1 MLVNNSNLLSLRD
14 GLQAIFKNR
23 GLVLLLFV
31 LTVVPVGIA
40 TFTAEKAYRTTAKVL
55 VRREDRPAALSP
67 YYSRLNQEEDIR
79 SELEIAT
86 SRPVLEN
93 VLRASWAT
101 GRNLV
106 PNDRPASSYALPGD
120 DTISEKT
127 LDRFRAFITVEAVT
141 GSNVIDIS
149 FEDTD
154 PERAAWFANALT
166 NAYISYNAQVHGSV
180 EAEDF
185 LKERIEETRARLDSL
200 ERVLN
205 AYRAATGLVAHSKQ
219 EDLMYEKYRSADQQL
234 VQLHEQ
240 VEVLAEKI
248 QRLRQ
253 VRSAGDSLGIPTAE
267 MDGHPSVRLLYTR
280 VTELRL
286 QRNALTE
293 KYQTDHRI
301 VADLDKQI
309 TGVQAELT
317 AEVERLLALEN
328 ERLNSLREKERVLA
342 RTVAGVKN
350 DIKALPEKE
359 RVLNELELA
368 IDNARRVYSLLVMRR
383 EEMSVE
389 KATDR
394 RLSRITVISPAGVPD
409 EPVSPRPVRNMSLGV
424 VIGILMGIAGALVRE
439 YFNGTFK
446 APHEVVHT
454 LKVPVLGV
462 ISAEKNIP
470 LTYSFDRKPT

>member
-23 GLVLLLFV
+23 VLVLLLFV

-40 TFTAEKAYRTTAKVL
+40 TFTAEKVYRTTAKVL
-55 VRREDRPAALSP
+55 VRREDRPAALNQ

-101 GRNLV
+101 GRHLV
-106 PNDRPASSYALPGD
+106 SNDRAASTPSFPGD

-127 LDRFRAFITVEAVT
+127 LDRFRAFITIEAVT

-154 PERAAWFANALT
+154 PERTAWFANALT
-166 NAYISYNAQVHGSV
+166 NAYISYNAQVHGGSQ
-180 EAEDF
+180 AEDF

-219 EDLMYEKYRSADQQL
+219 EDLMYEKYRTADQQL
-234 VQLHEQ
+234 LQLHEQ
-240 VEVLAEKI
+240 VEVLTGKI
-248 QRLRQ
+248 QRLQ
-253 VRSAGDSLGIPTAE
+253 QLRSAGDSLVIPTTE
-267 MDGHPSVRLLYTR
+267 MDNHPSVRMLYTR

-293 KYQTDHRI
+293 KYQTDHRL

-309 TGVQAELT
+309 AGVQTELF
-317 AEVERLLALEN
+317 AEVERLLALDN
-328 ERLNSLREKERVLA
+328 ERLNSLREEEHVLA
-342 RTVAGVKN
+342 RTVTSVKN

-409 EPVSPRPVRNMSLGV
+409 EPISPRPARNMIISVL
-424 VIGILMGIAGALVRE
+424 IGTLVGLAGALVRE

-462 ISAEKNIP
+462 ISAEKNIQ
-470 LTYSFDRKPT
+470 LTYSFDNKQL

>member
-23 GLVLLLFV
+23 GLVLLLFG

-40 TFTAEKAYRTTAKVL
+40 TFTAEKVYRTTAKVL
-55 VRREDRPAALSP
+55 VRREDRPAALNP

-93 VLRASWAT
+93 VLRASWAA
-101 GRNLV
+101 GRQLV
-106 PNDRPASSYALPGD
+106 PNDRPASSLPMPGD

-127 LDRFRAFITVEAVT
+127 LDRFRAFIAVEAVT

-149 FEDTD
+149 FEDTE

-166 NAYISYNAQVHGSV
+166 NAYISYNAQVHGSG

-185 LKERIEETRARLDSL
+185 LKERIEETRARMDSL

-205 AYRAATGLVAHSKQ
+205 AYRAATGLVAHGKQ

-234 VQLHEQ
+234 VHAREQ

-253 VRSAGDSLGIPTAE
+253 LHSAGDALVIPTAE

-286 QRNALTE
+286 QRNALSE
-293 KYQTDHRI
+293 KYQTDHRV

-309 TGVQAELT
+309 AGVQTELV
-317 AEVERLLALEN
+317 AEVDRLLALES
-328 ERLNSLREKERVLA
+328 ERLNSLRQEERVLG
-342 RTVAGVKN
+342 RSVAAVKS
-350 DIKALPEKE
+350 DMKALPEKE
-359 RVLNELELA
+359 RVLNELQLA
-368 IDNARRVYSLLVMRR
+368 SDNARRVYSLLVMRR

-409 EPVSPRPVRNMSLGV
+409 EPISPRPVRNMILSVILGT
-424 VIGILMGIAGALVRE
+424 MAGLAGGLVRE

-446 APHEVVHT
+446 APHEVAHA
-454 LKVPVLGV
+454 LDVPVLGV
-462 ISAEKNIP
+462 ISAEKNIK
-470 LTYSFDRKPT
+470 LTYSLDDREI

>member
-23 GLVLLLFV
+23 GLVILLFA
-31 LTVVPVGIA
+31 LTVIPVGIA
-40 TFTAEKAYRTTAKVL
+40 TFTAEKVYRTTAKVL
-55 VRREDRPAALSP
+55 VRREDRPAALNP

-101 GRNLV
+101 GRQLI
-106 PNDRPASSYALPGD
+106 PNDRPAAMPFLPGD

-154 PERAAWFANALT
+154 RARAAWFANALT
-166 NAYISYNAQVHGSV
+166 NAYISYNAQVHGGGP
-180 EAEDF
+180 AEDF

-219 EDLMYEKYRSADQQL
+219 EDLMYEKYRSADQQF
-234 VQLHEQ
+234 VQLREQ
-240 VEVLAEKI
+240 VEVLTGKI
-248 QRLRQ
+248 QRLQ
-253 VRSAGDSLGIPTAE
+253 QLRSAGDSLVIPTAE
-267 MDGHPSVRLLYTR
+267 MDNHPSIRLLYTR

-286 QRNALTE
+286 QRNALSE
-293 KYQTDHRI
+293 KYQTDHRL

-309 TGVQAELT
+309 VGVQTELF

-328 ERLNSLREKERVLA
+328 ERLNSLREEEHVLA
-342 RTVAGVKN
+342 KTLAQVKSE
-350 DIKALPEKE
+350 IKALPEKE
-359 RVLNELELA
+359 RVLNELEMA
-368 IDNARRVYSLLVMRR
+368 SDNARRVYSLLVMRR

-394 RLSRITVISPAGVPD
+394 RLSRITVISPAGVPE
-409 EPVSPRPVRNMSLGV
+409 EPISPRPARNMILGV
-424 VIGILMGIAGALVRE
+424 IIGTLAGLAGALVRE

-446 APHEVVHT
+446 APHEIVHT

-470 LTYSFDRKPT
+470 LTYSFDSKPI